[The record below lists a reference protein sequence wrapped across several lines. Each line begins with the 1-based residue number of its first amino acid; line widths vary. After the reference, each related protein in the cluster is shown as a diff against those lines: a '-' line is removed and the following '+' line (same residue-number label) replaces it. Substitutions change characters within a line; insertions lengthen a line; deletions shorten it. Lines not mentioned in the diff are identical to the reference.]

1 MQVEVSRH
9 AEDRLKERL
18 GIPKRSV
25 RRHAQKAWD
34 EGVMP
39 GDYYCRSVGAEW
51 ERRQMVDQ
59 SVLYMFY
66 GDLLHVWGFK
76 NEVPSLVTVY
86 DPLSPPP
93 SHTEAYVAGTAMRL
107 AWGGYRHIRSLKSA
121 RK

>member
-1 MQVEVSRH
+1 MTDIDISRH

-25 RRHAQKAWD
+25 RRHARKAWD

-39 GDYYCRSVGAEW
+39 GDYYCRAVGAEW
-51 ERRQMVDQ
+51 ERRQMVDP

-66 GDLLHVWGFK
+66 RDMVHVWGLRDG
-76 NEVPSLVTVY
+76 VPRLVTVY

-93 SHTEAYVAGTAMRL
+93 SSVRSYVGGQSVDV
-107 AWGGYRHIRSLKSA
+107 AWGSHRHISPS